1 MKKALLIV
9 LMASFATV
17 ALAEI
22 PVTLGFRGG
31 ASMAKLKIEDD
42 PLADYAK
49 FKPGAMG
56 GIFLNLGIYKNF
68 VSIQPEINFIQKG
81 ITYNQYPEASNTVTR
96 KSSYNYFGTTLMVF
110 GGWGNDKFS
119 VRGGIGPFYSN
130 WISGWPGNVKRKVV
144 EEDGRVAIN
153 DQVKFD
159 IKRGGEEYDNRNEF
173 GISAG
178 AGASF
183 SPGGKKHAIVF
194 DFRYDLGLTD
204 TRYYVDGPPADAPK
218 GNNNVMS
225 LSVGYGYRIQ

>member
-9 LMASFATV
+9 LMASLATV
-17 ALAEI
+17 TLAEI

-49 FKPGAMG
+49 FKPGALG

-68 VSIQPEINFIQKG
+68 VSLQPEVNIIQKG
-81 ITYNQYPEASNTVTR
+81 ITYSEYPDGSNTVTM
-96 KSSYNYFGTTLMVF
+96 KSSYNYLSSVLMVF
-110 GGWGNDKFS
+110 GGWGNDKFG
-119 VRGGIGPFYSN
+119 VRAGIGPFYAN
-130 WISGWPGNVKRKVV
+130 WISGWPGNIKRKVV

-159 IKRGGEEYDNRNEF
+159 IKRGGDSYDNRHEF
-173 GISAG
+173 GIAAG
-178 AGASF
+178 AGVSLY
-183 SPGGKKHAIVF
+183 PGGGKHALVV

-204 TRYYVDGPPADAPK
+204 TYYYVEGKPAGTPK

-225 LSVGYGYRIQ
+225 LSFGYGYRIQ